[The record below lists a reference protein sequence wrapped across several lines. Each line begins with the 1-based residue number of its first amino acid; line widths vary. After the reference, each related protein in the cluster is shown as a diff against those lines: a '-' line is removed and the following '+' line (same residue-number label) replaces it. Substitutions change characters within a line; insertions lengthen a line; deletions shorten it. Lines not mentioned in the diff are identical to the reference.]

1 MQSTKSRLGKLIVV
15 EGTDGSGKTT
25 SCKKFSEYINN
36 HPEEFD
42 GYKAIS
48 LSLPY
53 NDGSE
58 IYKKIRELLTL
69 EKYPTD
75 ILQSLMIINMRD
87 TFNNIII
94 PKLENE
100 KIIIILDRWLLST
113 LVYNMMSKGN
123 IFDSAVQY
131 LFNTKLKENSNTINL
146 NLDIDNHERYLDI
159 NEFSSDYCGLDVFP
173 DRVFLLVPGLGIL
186 RKHCNMRMGKE
197 VNDRFENVSISN
209 EIYRMQFDSL
219 LGEKDNSVL
228 LDKRVIDKTHNKTYE
243 KIYMISYSASTAI
256 PNDKAETEFYD
267 YVQYFLKQR
276 TKSLIQG

>member
-25 SCKKFSEYINN
+25 SCKKFSYYINN

-42 GYKAIS
+42 GYKAMS

-69 EKYPTD
+69 ERFPTD
-75 ILQSLMIINMRD
+75 VLQSLMIVNMRD

-100 KIIIILDRWLLST
+100 KIIIVLDRWLLST

-123 IFDSAVQY
+123 IFDSAVRY
-131 LFNTKLKENSNTINL
+131 LCNTKSEANTSKL
-146 NLDIDNHERYLDI
+146 NLDIADHETYLDI
-159 NEFSSDYCGLDVFP
+159 NEFSSDYCGLDIFP

-186 RKHCNMRMGKE
+186 KKHCNMRMGKE

-209 EIYRMQFDSL
+209 EIYRLLFNSL
-219 LGEKDNSVL
+219 MGKKEQDIL
-228 LDKRVIDKTHNKTYE
+228 LDKRVVDKTHNETYE
-243 KIYMISYSASTAI
+243 KIYMITYSASTSI
-256 PNDKAETEFYD
+256 PNDKAESEFYD
-267 YVQYFLKQR
+267 YVQHFLKQR

>member
-25 SCKKFSEYINN
+25 SCKKFSDYINN

-42 GYKAIS
+42 GYKAMS

-69 EKYPTD
+69 ERFPTD
-75 ILQSLMIINMRD
+75 ILQSLMIVNMRD

-100 KIIIILDRWLLST
+100 KIIIVLDRWLLST

-123 IFDSAVQY
+123 IFDSAVRY
-131 LFNTKLKENSNTINL
+131 LCSTKSEANTSKL
-146 NLDIDNHERYLDI
+146 NLDIADHETYLDI
-159 NEFSSDYCGLDVFP
+159 NEFSSDYCGLDIFP

-186 RKHCNMRMGKE
+186 KKHCNMRMGKE

-209 EIYRMQFDSL
+209 EIYRMLFNSL
-219 LGEKDNSVL
+219 MGKEEPDIL
-228 LDKRVIDKTHNKTYE
+228 LDKRVVDKTHNETYE
-243 KIYMISYSASTAI
+243 KIYMITYSASTSI
-256 PNDKAETEFYD
+256 PNDKAESEFYD
-267 YVQYFLKQR
+267 YVQHFLKQR